1 MSVPGKHTSASG
13 PVRGAVH
20 GLTNGPA
27 RVIAIAGAPQVAVAP
42 PVSAQEN
49 LTRAFLTFTQAA
61 GSLEHSYTQLQT
73 EVSRL
78 HQELQRANVQLDR
91 SLEEN
96 ARVRGYLSRV
106 LESLPCGVL
115 VADNQGRTQIINPEA
130 RRLLQVP
137 AQWAP
142 EKAELPGNF
151 EKLIAEVPKN
161 SFFCEQE
168 APLPGSGGNRFIG
181 ILRANVSEGPDG
193 QSDTV
198 WIVRD
203 ITEQKRLAGE
213 RESARRSRAL
223 AEVATVLAHEIRN
236 PLGSMELFTGLLSD
250 ATAHLP
256 ETRQWVTHLQA
267 GLRALSATVNNVL
280 HFHGRPEAQ
289 MMPTELDRLVTETMD
304 FLLPLARQ
312 RGQQIVVN
320 NAIGTICTNADANR
334 LKQVFFNVALNAF
347 RAMPPGGKLTVH
359 MRWAPQFPGGLAQ
372 IDFHDDGRGI
382 PAELLDKIYEPGFT
396 TTPGSPGLGL
406 AVCKK
411 VIEQHGG
418 EIRMSSKP
426 QHGTTVSLFLP
437 VTGASA

>member
-1 MSVPGKHTSASG
+1 M
-13 PVRGAVH
+13 
-20 GLTNGPA
+20 
-27 RVIAIAGAPQVAVAP
+27 
-42 PVSAQEN
+42 AQEN
-49 LTRAFLTFTQAA
+49 LKRAFLTFTQAA

-73 EVSRL
+73 EVGRL

-115 VADNQGRTQIINPEA
+115 VAGSDGRTQIINPEA

-137 AQWAP
+137 PQWTP
-142 EKAELPGNF
+142 EESAELPANF
-151 EKLIAEVPKN
+151 TKLIAEVPQN

-168 APLPGSGGNRFIG
+168 APLPGTAGNRFIG
-181 ILRANVSEGPDG
+181 ILRANVSEGPEG
-193 QSDTV
+193 AGDTI

-203 ITEQKRLAGE
+203 ITEQKRLASE
-213 RESARRSRAL
+213 RETARRSRAL

-236 PLGSMELFTGLLSD
+236 PLGSMELFAGLLAD
-250 ATAHLP
+250 ATANLP
-256 ETRQWVTHLQA
+256 ETRQWITHLQA

-280 HFHGRPEAQ
+280 HFHGQPEAQ
-289 MMPTELDRLVTETMD
+289 MLPTELNRLVSETMD

-312 RGQQIVVN
+312 RGQQILVD
-320 NAIGTICTNADANR
+320 NAVGSISTNADANR
-334 LKQVFFNVALNAF
+334 LKQVFFNLALNAF

-359 MRWAPQFPGGLAQ
+359 LRWAVQYPGGLAQ
-372 IDFHDDGRGI
+372 IDFQDDGRGI
-382 PAELLDKIYEPGFT
+382 APELLERIFEPGFT

-411 VIEQHGG
+411 VIEQHAG
-418 EIRMSSKP
+418 EMRVSSKP
-426 QHGTTVSLFLP
+426 GHGTTVSLFLP
-437 VTGASA
+437 VSGASA

>member
-1 MSVPGKHTSASG
+1 VPA
-13 PVRGAVH
+13 AVVKRETTREVAH
-20 GLTNGPA
+20 
-27 RVIAIAGAPQVAVAP
+27 AISCGT
-42 PVSAQEN
+42 AQEN
-49 LTRAFLTFTQAA
+49 LTRAFMTFTQAA
-61 GSLEHSYTQLQT
+61 GSLENSYTQLQT
-73 EVSRL
+73 EVGRL

-106 LESLPCGVL
+106 LESLPCGVV
-115 VADNQGRTQIINPEA
+115 VAGSDGRTQIINPEA

-137 AQWAP
+137 TQWSP
-142 EKAELPGNF
+142 EDSVELPGVF
-151 EKLIAEVPKN
+151 EKLIADVPKN

-168 APLPGSGGNRFIG
+168 APLPGTVGNRFIG
-181 ILRANVSEGPDG
+181 ILRANVSEGPEG
-193 QSDTV
+193 ASDTV

-203 ITEQKRLAGE
+203 ITEQKRLSSE
-213 RESARRSRAL
+213 RETARRSRAL
-223 AEVATVLAHEIRN
+223 AEIATVLAHEIRN
-236 PLGSMELFTGLLSD
+236 PLGSMELFTGLLAD

-280 HFHGRPEAQ
+280 HFHGQPEAQ
-289 MMPTELDRLVTETMD
+289 MLPTELNRVVSETMD

-320 NAIGTICTNADANR
+320 NGIGTISTNADTNR
-334 LKQVFFNVALNAF
+334 LKQVFFNLALNAF
-347 RAMPPGGKLTVH
+347 RAMPPGGKLNVH
-359 MRWAPQFPGGLAQ
+359 LRWAPQYPGGLTQ
-372 IDFHDDGRGI
+372 IDFQDDGRGI
-382 PAELLDKIYEPGFT
+382 APELLDRIFEPGFT

-418 EIRMSSKP
+418 EMRVNSKP
-426 QHGTTVSLFLP
+426 QHGTTVSLYLP
-437 VTGASA
+437 VSGASA